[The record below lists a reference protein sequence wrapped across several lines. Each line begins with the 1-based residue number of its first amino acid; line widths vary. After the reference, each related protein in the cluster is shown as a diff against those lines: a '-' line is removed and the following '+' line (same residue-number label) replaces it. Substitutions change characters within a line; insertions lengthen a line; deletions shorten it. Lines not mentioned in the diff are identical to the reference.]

1 MELSDEMKFKEYFGE
16 LKKVSCL
23 EAFVKKHVKTLNND
37 YELATM
43 MEFVLDGLHQ
53 NSKIAKDEEDDTV
66 SYKDMLGS
74 MLKEKPSQRGGRS
87 AFDYE
92 EEWNY

>member
-1 MELSDEMKFKEYFGE
+1 
-16 LKKVSCL
+16 
-23 EAFVKKHVKTLNND
+23 
-37 YELATM
+37 M

-53 NSKIAKDEEDDTV
+53 NSKIAKDEADENV

-74 MLKEKPSQRGGRS
+74 MLKEKTTYGGKRS
-87 AFDYE
+87 SYDFE

>member
-1 MELSDEMKFKEYFGE
+1 MGFKKYFSE

-23 EAFVKKHVKTLNND
+23 ESFVKKHVKTINND

-53 NSKIAKDEEDDTV
+53 NSKIAKDEADDSV

-74 MLKEKPSQRGGRS
+74 MLKERASQRGDRS
-87 AFDYE
+87 SFDYE

>member
-1 MELSDEMKFKEYFGE
+1 MQS
-16 LKKVSCL
+16 
-23 EAFVKKHVKTLNND
+23 ANNE

-53 NSKIAKDEEDDTV
+53 NSKIAKDEADDTV

-74 MLKEKPSQRGGRS
+74 MLKEKPSQKGSRS
-87 AFDYE
+87 SFDIE